1 MATALT
7 SMKNLLVNAVTK
19 WHYSLV
25 VAPVFRSSILRRP
38 SSFTFTCKKG
48 IFLTDQFSKRTF
60 SSTTYFIKSENGYSI
75 DNEEENK
82 NNKNGEEEVEEKYD
96 PFARFPDDTN
106 PETGE
111 IGGPTG
117 PEPTRYGDW
126 ERKGR
131 VTDF

>member
-1 MATALT
+1 MA
-7 SMKNLLVNAVTK
+7 AVRGAK
-19 WHYSLV
+19 
-25 VAPVFRSSILRRP
+25 ILRVLTRNVRTASVKRLAVP
-38 SSFTFTCKKG
+38 SPLSTILKQSITNQQQGLLARIDQCTSSNTRWIATTG
-48 IFLTDQFSKRTF
+48 LNLTQ
-60 SSTTYFIKSENGYSI
+60 STTEDGEER
-75 DNEEENK
+75 DVTTDEANEES
-82 NNKNGEEEVEEKYD
+82 EEKD
-96 PFARFPDDTN
+96 PFARFPDDKN